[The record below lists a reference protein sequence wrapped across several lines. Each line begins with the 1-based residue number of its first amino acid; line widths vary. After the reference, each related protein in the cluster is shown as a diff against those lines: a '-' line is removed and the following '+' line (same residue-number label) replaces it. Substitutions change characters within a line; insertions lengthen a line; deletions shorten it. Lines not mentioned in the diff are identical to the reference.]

1 MNREIHE
8 IREPRKLSGE
18 EDCMMAAKELKERKG
33 FRMQFYSLNCNPSE
47 SRIGARIFSCKRQRT
62 REKAF
67 ARRTRRWTQMKNS
80 YSVSAIIGVICGQ
93 VRIRLRLA
101 ALCSLCSFAAKY
113 ALFPLKSAL
122 FCGKLMDAFEVRQ
135 EVKLCV

>member
-1 MNREIHE
+1 
-8 IREPRKLSGE
+8 
-18 EDCMMAAKELKERKG
+18 
-33 FRMQFYSLNCNPSE
+33 
-47 SRIGARIFSCKRQRT
+47 
-62 REKAF
+62 
-67 ARRTRRWTQMKNS
+67 
-80 YSVSAIIGVICGQ
+80 VICGQ